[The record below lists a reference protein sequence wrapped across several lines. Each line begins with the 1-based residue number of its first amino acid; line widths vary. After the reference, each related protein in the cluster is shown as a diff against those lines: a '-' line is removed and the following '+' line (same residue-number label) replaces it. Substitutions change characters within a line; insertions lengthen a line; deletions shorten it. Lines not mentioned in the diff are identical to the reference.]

1 MCPET
6 VHIESLHL
14 RVSGMDPA
22 QAASFAEKVAR
33 GMQQGLAAQ
42 QSSEQIGS
50 IDLGVSAPESGPQ
63 DGLAALVAERILL
76 GLLR

>member
-14 RVSGMDPA
+14 RVSGMDRV
-22 QAASFAEKVAR
+22 QAASFGEKVAS
-33 GMQQGLAAQ
+33 GMQQGLTAQ

-50 IDLGVSAPESGPQ
+50 IDLRVSTPEGAPQ
-63 DGLAALVAERILL
+63 DDLAALVAERILL
-76 GLLR
+76 GLRR